1 MLVVRKK
8 YLRYF
13 LAGPGAIFFAGGG
26 GATSGLNPVMR
37 LSFVKLMLPPFVK
50 RLLILLVLLIAC
62 QYVIM
67 VVNLIK

>member
-26 GATSGLNPVMR
+26 GKRSGLNPVMR
-37 LSFVKLMLPPFVK
+37 LSFVKLKLLPFVK

-62 QYVIM
+62 QYVIS
-67 VVNLIK
+67 LIINCL